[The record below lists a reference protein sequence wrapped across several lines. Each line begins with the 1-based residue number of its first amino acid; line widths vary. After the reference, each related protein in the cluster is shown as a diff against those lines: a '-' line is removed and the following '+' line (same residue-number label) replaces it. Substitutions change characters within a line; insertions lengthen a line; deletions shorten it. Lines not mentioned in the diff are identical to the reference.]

1 MTIELE
7 SRQTFDVSVE
17 TYWRELCLSLEY
29 QERLYCEALGCNR
42 MDVLEH
48 SGDFETGMRRRLRFT
63 KPIDAPAAVTKLF
76 GSAVTI
82 EEHSEY
88 DAKQQRWSYRMVP
101 SVMGDRIDI
110 RGAVSLANT
119 SSASVEQLSQNSVS
133 CRMFGLGSI
142 VEHFV
147 AKSTQEGNA
156 DKASFTRRYIS
167 EKGLR

>member
-1 MTIELE
+1 MSIDLE
-7 SRQTFDVSVE
+7 YRQTFDVSVE

-29 QERLYCEALGCNR
+29 QERLYCDALGCNR
-42 MDVLEH
+42 MEVLDH
-48 SGDFETGMRRRLRFT
+48 AGDFESGMKRRLRFT

-76 GSAVTI
+76 GKAVTI

-110 RGAVSLANT
+110 RGTVSLDHKQG
-119 SSASVEQLSQNSVS
+119 VLEQVSKNSVS

-147 AKSTQEGNA
+147 AKATQEGNA
-156 DKASFTRRYIS
+156 DKADFTRKYIA